1 MYKISV
7 VPNNLNEPNREK
19 NTINWIDFSGAKRRQ
34 LHTLPLPHPTMPL
47 KLAIGVKK
55 IGSTLVM
62 VSFTILQLW
71 RILNS

>member
-1 MYKISV
+1 MYKIPI

-19 NTINWIDFSGAKRRQ
+19 NTINWIDFSSAKRRQ
-34 LHTLPLPHPTMPL
+34 LHTLLLPHPTMPL
-47 KLAIGVKK
+47 QLAIGVKK
-55 IGSTLVM
+55 IGSILIV